1 MEDARFHPIQCR
13 CGQFQAR
20 LARPDLAMRAI
31 CYCRDCRAYA
41 HFLGAPE
48 GLLDALGGTEV
59 AIVRPRRV
67 AFVAGV
73 EQLACMSLS
82 PRGIF
87 RWYARCCR
95 TPIGNTPRDA
105 RIPYLGLV
113 HSCYAQGGRPPG
125 AAMGPVRMKVN
136 RRSAHGDPGGT
147 PLVPLMLG
155 GARQVASI
163 AWDRVSG
170 RYRDNPFFDAAT
182 GAPCREPQVIEKAAR
197 DALMTRDAPRR
208 GPG

>member
-1 MEDARFHPIQCR
+1 MASDPAHPVQCR
-13 CGQFQAR
+13 CGRLRAQ

-41 HFLGAPE
+41 HFLGPPE

-67 AFVAGV
+67 AFVAGA
-73 EQLACMSLS
+73 EHLACMSLS
-82 PRGIF
+82 PRGIY
-87 RWYARCCR
+87 RWYARCCG

-113 HSCYAQGGRPPG
+113 YSCYARGGPPPDE
-125 AAMGPVRMKVN
+125 ALGPVRMKVN
-136 RRSAHGDPGGT
+136 RQGALGDPGGT
-147 PLVPLMLG
+147 PLAPLLWA
-155 GARQVASI
+155 GALQAASL

-170 RYRDNPFFDAAT
+170 RYRENPFFDAAT
-182 GAPCREPQVIEKAAR
+182 GAPCRPPEVMTKEAR
-197 DALMTRDAPRR
+197 AALMARA
-208 GPG
+208 